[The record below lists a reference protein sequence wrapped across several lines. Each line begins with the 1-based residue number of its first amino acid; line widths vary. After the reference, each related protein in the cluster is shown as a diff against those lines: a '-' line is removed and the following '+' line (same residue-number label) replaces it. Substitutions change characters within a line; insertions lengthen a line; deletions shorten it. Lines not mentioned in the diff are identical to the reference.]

1 MSQYNAIGMPY
12 SDELYHHGIQGMHWY
27 VRRYQN
33 ADGSLTEEGRKR
45 YSKNRRPASVTD
57 TGTGNAKRMK
67 KTVNEI
73 VSKNGKQNVRKNGVP
88 SVKGRVASGAKAVG
102 ATAARGASRLG
113 EGIVRGVKMK
123 LAEKFPF
130 MLNDEEIA
138 KYRERLQL
146 ENTYR
151 NAMAERRS
159 AKNRSKGDQF
169 ISNLAKDTI
178 SNTVRTAT
186 NKVVN
191 KALDEA
197 LKTRADRELED
208 LDMEIKKLN
217 ADKSRFESESNKI
230 KLGIAKDISANNE
243 AESKIREYDKKLS
256 DLNNTIEERN
266 KNIEK
271 YNKIMTDTS
280 KSASARNAAA
290 TRYAMT
296 SNLLDIDKK
305 KQTTLNNQR
314 DKLAKDVRER
324 STQIDYRRNQYDS
337 FIKEQQNKTFKD
349 IYDRLGKDNK
359 KSAVKNFLIN
369 DLGLS
374 EEQVDDLLDN

>member
-12 SDELYHHGIQGMHWY
+12 SDELYHHGIEGMHWY

-73 VSKNGKQNVRKNGVP
+73 VSKNGKKKNTTNNQQNVRKNGVP

-102 ATAARGASRLG
+102 TTAARGASRLG

-130 MLNDEEIA
+130 MLNDEEIE

-217 ADKSRFESESNKI
+217 ADKNRFESESNKI

-243 AESKIREYDKKLS
+243 NESKLREIDSKISKLKEKNDKYLNNVDPTNLATLAAITSRVEVNNKAIKDLNKQKEKLS
-256 DLNNTIEERN
+256 
-266 KNIEK
+266 K
-271 YNKIMTDTS
+271 
-280 KSASARNAAA
+280 
-290 TRYAMT
+290 
-296 SNLLDIDKK
+296 DI
-305 KQTTLNNQR
+305 L
-314 DKLAKDVRER
+314 ER

>member
-45 YSKNRRPASVTD
+45 YSKNSRPASVTD

-178 SNTVRTAT
+178 SNTVRAAT

-197 LKTRADRELED
+197 LKTRDEREAEEMKSQTNRMVYNFRENIALLEKSNKSDRDHRLALETEND
-208 LDMEIKKLN
+208 QLRENIKEIDEQLKKQFIMDPSTTYSLN
-217 ADKSRFESESNKI
+217 KLKNTYSEMIKENGRAINIFDNRIKSR
-230 KLGIAKDISANNE
+230 D
-243 AESKIREYDKKLS
+243 
-256 DLNNTIEERN
+256 NTIDGYN
-266 KNIEK
+266 GALKSLGAKNEGEG
-271 YNKIMTDTS
+271 
-280 KSASARNAAA
+280 
-290 TRYAMT
+290 
-296 SNLLDIDKK
+296 KK
-305 KQTTLNNQR
+305 K
-314 DKLAKDVRER
+314 
-324 STQIDYRRNQYDS
+324 
-337 FIKEQQNKTFKD
+337 
-349 IYDRLGKDNK
+349 
-359 KSAVKNFLIN
+359 
-369 DLGLS
+369 
-374 EEQVDDLLDN
+374 